1 MKKIVLIDGHSILN
15 RAFYGLPP
23 LTNAK
28 GFHTNA
34 IYGFLNIFF
43 KLMDE
48 EKPDYVTVAFDVKAP
63 TFRHEMY
70 AAYKGT
76 RKGMPEELREQVPV
90 MQDVLRA
97 MGVQIITQP
106 GLEADDIL
114 GTLARRSEAAGMEVL
129 LMSGDRDLLQIATD
143 HITILLPKTK
153 GGKTEVER
161 YNTREVLD
169 KYHVPPLGII
179 ELKALMGDSADNIP
193 GVPKVGEKTATDLL
207 MQYGTVENLYTH
219 LDEISKKGLHD
230 TLEANRELAFLSK
243 RLATIRVDAEV
254 PYDEEL
260 ARVHDYYTPEAY
272 AYFRDLEFK
281 NFLNRFETV
290 QDTVTES
297 ADYVLLEHPEQLE
310 SSGWEDCES
319 RLIGI
324 GLLRDT
330 DVIGVC
336 ISSETQNRILFSDM
350 VGRQELIRIL
360 KRVIMTASMTAV
372 FDAKRLY
379 SILNEDVHDKI
390 SCTNIAAYLLNP
402 LKNDYE
408 PQDVANEYGG
418 YRFAGYGE
426 VFGKKTVAEVCKTE
440 REAVCAYLCHCGM
453 GNRLAYR
460 ELMDTLT
467 EKGMLSLFR
476 EIEMPL
482 SYVLYDMEHEGICV
496 RREELKA
503 YGEHLAVQIG
513 ELENRIYDTAG
524 ERFNINSPKQLGE
537 ILFEKMQLPAG
548 KKTKT
553 GYSTSVEVLEK
564 LADEYPFVRDIL
576 EYRGLTKLKSTYA
589 DGLAEYIEADGRIH
603 TNFNQTITATGRI
616 SSTEPNLQ
624 NIPMRTELGRQI
636 RKVFVPRDGFVFVD
650 ADYSQIELR
659 LMAHMSGDEELIE
672 AYRQDADIHRITAS
686 KVFHIPFEEV
696 TDLQRR
702 NAKAV
707 NFGIVYGISSFGL
720 SQDLSISRK
729 EAGEYINQYFAT
741 YPGVKRF
748 LDQAVAEAKEKGY
761 STTIY
766 GRIRPIPELRS
777 ANFMQRSFGERV
789 AMNAPL
795 QGSAADI
802 MKIAMIRIH
811 EELKKRKLRSR
822 MLLQVHDEVLVETAE
837 EELDEVYGIIRESM
851 MKAADL
857 RVELVTDIHSG
868 ANWYEAK

>member
-254 PYDEEL
+254 PYDEER

-310 SSGWEDCES
+310 SSGWEDCEN

-426 VFGKKTVAEVCKTE
+426 VFGKKTVAEVCKTD
-440 REAVCAYLCHCGM
+440 REAVCAYLCHCGR
-453 GNRLAYR
+453 GNWLAYR

>member
-254 PYDEEL
+254 PYDEER

-310 SSGWEDCES
+310 SSGWEDCEN

-440 REAVCAYLCHCGM
+440 REAVCTYLCHCGR
-453 GNRLAYR
+453 GNWLAYR

>member
-207 MQYGTVENLYTH
+207 VQYGTVENLYTH

-254 PYDEEL
+254 PYDEKL

-310 SSGWEDCES
+310 SSGWEDCEN

-440 REAVCAYLCHCGM
+440 REAVCTYLCHCGR
-453 GNRLAYR
+453 GNWLAYR

-761 STTIY
+761 STTLY

>member
-310 SSGWEDCES
+310 SSGWEDCEN

-324 GLLRDT
+324 GLLRDK

-336 ISSETQNRILFSDM
+336 ISSETQNRILFSDL

-453 GNRLAYR
+453 GNWLAYR
-460 ELMDTLT
+460 ELMDKLT

>member
-207 MQYGTVENLYTH
+207 IQYGTVENLYTH

-310 SSGWEDCES
+310 SSGWEDCEN

-426 VFGKKTVAEVCKTE
+426 VFGKKTVAEVCKTD
-440 REAVCAYLCHCGM
+440 REAVCAYLCHCGR
-453 GNRLAYR
+453 GNWLAYR

-729 EAGEYINQYFAT
+729 EAGEYIKQYFAT

>member
-310 SSGWEDCES
+310 SSGWEDCEN

-440 REAVCAYLCHCGM
+440 REAVCAYLCHCGR
-453 GNRLAYR
+453 GNWLAYR

-467 EKGMLSLFR
+467 KKGMLSLFR

-707 NFGIVYGISSFGL
+707 NFGIAYGISSFGL

-761 STTIY
+761 STTLY

>member
-254 PYDEEL
+254 PYDEER

-310 SSGWEDCES
+310 SSGWEDCEN

-426 VFGKKTVAEVCKTE
+426 VFGKKTVAEVCKTD
-440 REAVCAYLCHCGM
+440 REAVCAYLCHCGR
-453 GNRLAYR
+453 GNWLAYR

-777 ANFMQRSFGERV
+777 ANFMQRNFGERV

>member
-207 MQYGTVENLYTH
+207 IQYGTVENLYTH

-310 SSGWEDCES
+310 SSGWEDCEN

-426 VFGKKTVAEVCKTE
+426 VFGKKTVAEVCKTD
-440 REAVCAYLCHCGM
+440 REAVCAYLCHCGR
-453 GNRLAYR
+453 GNWLAYR